1 MNENQYVYLSIDK
14 TISIMNNIQF
24 IKHPIKENDTIE
36 SVAQHFG
43 ITTNYLQLVHN
54 LNVDVYDKI
63 KNISGF
69 FPSHLK
75 EIFIDEN
82 TYQSFIER
90 ENEKR
95 PKNSPIL
102 EYKPIK
108 NKTIYNV
115 FYTFSDDEEQTN
127 ISFQTSIEG
136 LENNP
141 KINGYIVQINRTSI
155 TLLNNEEPELVIDEL
170 ALATAK
176 VIYPLQIILNYRG
189 KFVGINNYEE
199 IVKRWE
205 IVKEN
210 IRDNF
215 ESEQTENYIISTGAT
230 LQSKETLLAS
240 LKKDWFL
247 NAYFSEIYI
256 NYYSKYKINKTINFP
271 VVSDFEDSKYSIVQE
286 MNKYSD
292 DESQLTISQAGLI
305 DNETNKNNEDL
316 IPINGAFESK
326 YLLDPL
332 DRSIKKLTLQ
342 CTLDYITPKKLSIA
356 ITKK

>member
-1 MNENQYVYLSIDK
+1 MPLKVVIK
-14 TISIMNNIQF
+14 KMNNIQF

-43 ITTNYLQLVHN
+43 ISANYLQLLHN
-54 LNVDVYDKI
+54 INVDVYDKI
-63 KNISGF
+63 KSTSGF

-108 NKTIYNV
+108 GKTIYNV
-115 FYTFSDDEEQTN
+115 FYTFSDDEEKTN
-127 ISFQTSIEG
+127 ISFQTSVES
-136 LENNP
+136 LESNP
-141 KINGYIVQINRTSI
+141 KINGYIVQIDRTSI

-170 ALATAK
+170 ALSTAK

-189 KFVGINNYEE
+189 KFIDIKNYEE

-205 IVKEN
+205 TVKEN

-215 ESEQTENYIISTGAT
+215 ESEQTENYIISTEAT
-230 LQSKETLLAS
+230 LKNKETLLAS

-256 NYYSKYKINKTINFP
+256 NYYSKYKINSKIHFP
-271 VVSDFEDSKYSIVQE
+271 VIPDFEDFEYIIVQE
-286 MNKYSD
+286 MNKYTD
-292 DESQLTISQAGLI
+292 DESQLTISQTGTI
-305 DNETNKNNEDL
+305 NNETNKNNEEL
-316 IPINGAFESK
+316 IPINGAFESR

-332 DRSIKKLTLQ
+332 DRSIKKITLQ
-342 CTLDYITPKKLSIA
+342 CTLEYIIPKKLSIA

>member
-1 MNENQYVYLSIDK
+1 
-14 TISIMNNIQF
+14 MNNIQF

-36 SVAQHFG
+36 SVAQHFD

-82 TYQSFIER
+82 TYQNFIER

-115 FYTFSDDEEQTN
+115 FYTFSDDEEQTS

-141 KINGYIVQINRTSI
+141 KINGFIVQIDRTSI

-189 KFVGINNYEE
+189 KFVGVNNYEE

-215 ESEQTENYIISTGAT
+215 ESEQTENYIISTEAT

-256 NYYSKYKINKTINFP
+256 NYYSKYKINSKIHFP
-271 VVSDFEDSKYSIVQE
+271 VITDFEDFEYKIVQE

-292 DESQLTISQAGLI
+292 DESQLTISQAGQI
-305 DNETNKNNEDL
+305 DNETNENNEDL
-316 IPINGAFESK
+316 IPINGSFESK
-326 YLLDPL
+326 YLLDPINK
-332 DRSIKKLTLQ
+332 SIKNVMVN
-342 CTLDYITPKKLSIA
+342 CSLDFITSKKLSI
-356 ITKK
+356 IINEKQKV

>member
-1 MNENQYVYLSIDK
+1 
-14 TISIMNNIQF
+14 MNNIIF
-24 IKHPIKENDTIE
+24 VKHPIKENDTIE

-95 PKNSPIL
+95 PKNNPIL
-102 EYKPIK
+102 EYKTIK
-108 NKTIYNV
+108 EKTIYNV
-115 FYTFSDDEEQTN
+115 FYTFSDGEEQTN
-127 ISFQTSIEG
+127 ISFQTSIKG
-136 LENNP
+136 LENSP
-141 KINGYIVQINRTSI
+141 KINGYITEIDRISI

-189 KFVGINNYEE
+189 KFVDIKNYEE

-215 ESEQTENYIISTGAT
+215 ESEQTENYIISTEAT

-247 NAYFSEIYI
+247 NTYFAEIYI
-256 NYYSKYKINKTINFP
+256 NYYSKYKINSKIHFP
-271 VVSDFEDSKYSIVQE
+271 VITDFEDFEYTIVQE
-286 MNKYSD
+286 MNKYAD
-292 DESQLTISQAGLI
+292 DESQLTISQTGTI
-305 DNETNKNNEDL
+305 NNETNKNNEDL

-326 YLLDPL
+326 YLLDPVDKSL
-332 DRSIKKLTLQ
+332 KKLTLQ
-342 CTLDYITPKKLSIA
+342 CTLDYITPKKLSI
-356 ITKK
+356 IINEKQKV